1 MSLAGD
7 SLEEFSR
14 RQSVTLGV
22 DEGVNECL
30 CGERKRDTML

>member
-1 MSLAGD
+1 MGLGGD

-14 RQSVTLGV
+14 RQSVTFGV

-30 CGERKRDTML
+30 CGERKSDTML